1 YRFLDKK
8 FPGTSVRVVLTKLI
22 ADQGFMT
29 PVLLATFFIVMAVV
43 ERSENLFEE
52 FNQKFLHTYLANQ
65 SFWIPAQ
72 TINFFFV
79 PPYLRVVYVAT
90 MSFLW
95 INVLCYI
102 KRHELKSDTKLTK
115 VKS

>member
-1 YRFLDKK
+1 MYFSK
-8 FPGTSVRVVLTKLI
+8 TET
-22 ADQGFMT
+22 
-29 PVLLATFFIVMAVV
+29 TFHSTVMAVV
-43 ERSENLFEE
+43 ERRENLFEE
-52 FNQKFLHTYLANQ
+52 FNQKFLNAYLANQ

-79 PPYLRVVYVAT
+79 PPHLRVVYVAT

-102 KRHELKSDTKLTK
+102 KRQELKSDTEVSKI
-115 VKS
+115 